1 MYTKTSVIKLDISLL
16 NACVTKYVHSFL
28 RHFIGLIL
36 WRAFWIK
43 MLIQFSVFTEYYLE
57 DCIQMLG
64 FIPPPS
70 DKKKKK
76 DKDELGEEMDQEV
89 WSPCIVWLSTV
100 LYFPFYFVFD
110 YVHVHSRLL

>member
-1 MYTKTSVIKLDISLL
+1 
-16 NACVTKYVHSFL
+16 
-28 RHFIGLIL
+28 
-36 WRAFWIK
+36 
-43 MLIQFSVFTEYYLE
+43 
-57 DCIQMLG
+57 MLG

-100 LYFPFYFVFD
+100 LYFPFYFVFE
-110 YVHVHSRLL
+110 YVHVHSLLL